1 MHGLLR
7 DGFTSIGLFLVV
19 KTAQCVLCVLI
30 SCGVVSIRIQFYEV
44 CVFGKH
50 YVLTTTMVKVAVVL
64 CLQGYS
70 FTRTNSKL

>member
-19 KTAQCVLCVLI
+19 KTAQCVLFVLI

-44 CVFGKH
+44 CVFGTLCAN
-50 YVLTTTMVKVAVVL
+50 YYNGESGCGVV
-64 CLQGYS
+64 S
-70 FTRTNSKL
+70 TRIQFY